1 MESLEKSDG
10 SQDFRIVTVF
20 LSGVVQLKDL
30 SGKRVL
36 ITGGANGIGK
46 SMVEAF
52 DEAGAMVSFCDMNSS
67 QGIALEEATECA
79 KFTLLDLR
87 IEDQVRQWI
96 DQSAEINGR
105 IDVLINNAAS
115 DPRIEFE
122 SMTVEQ
128 WDDLFARNIRAYFI
142 AAQQAS
148 TRFPATG
155 GAMINFSSITVHK
168 SPAKMEAYVSTKAA
182 TIGLTQSLARELGPR
197 NIRVNTLSPGWVMT
211 DRQLEEFVT
220 PEVKQMLRREQ
231 CIGELILP
239 GEIAKVALFLASEMS
254 SAITGQEFLVDRG
267 WACSG

>member
-1 MESLEKSDG
+1 MNSD
-10 SQDFRIVTVF
+10 SKT
-20 LSGVVQLKDL
+20 
-30 SGKRVL
+30 VL
-36 ITGGANGIGK
+36 ITGAARRIGAVTAQLFHAAGYRVIIHYNNSAASADKLCEQLNSDRDNSCLLVQGDLNDMAGLAKIAAL
-46 SMVEAF
+46 VER
-52 DEAGAMVSFCDMNSS
+52 V
-67 QGIALEEATECA
+67 
-79 KFTLLDLR
+79 
-87 IEDQVRQWI
+87 
-96 DQSAEINGR
+96 GR
-105 IDVLINNAAS
+105 LDVLINNAAS

-148 TRFPATG
+148 PRFPARG

-231 CIGELILP
+231 CIAELILP
-239 GEIAKVALFLASEMS
+239 GEIAKVALFLASDMS